1 MALGRMADIF
11 EYPKAIILSMISLLL
26 TLLLLVFIFLG
37 VDIFIALGVAGSLGI
52 VLFRGPDALALALTS
67 FFGQITTFELL
78 ALPLFVLMG
87 HVLGKSPIGGD
98 LFNVATRWLSWLP
111 GGLAIASIGA
121 CTVFGAVSGV
131 SVAGVA
137 AIGSMAVP
145 EMLKRGYSTKIAAG
159 SVVTAGALA
168 MLIPPSV
175 PFIIYS
181 AITGESVAKLF
192 IGGIVPG
199 LVLAA
204 MLSTYVFIRVLISP
218 ELAPHSA
225 ELKFSWRERWTSLA
239 KVWHTGILIFLVLG
253 SIYLGVATPTEAS
266 ALGAI
271 GAFLIAGLV
280 YGQMNFQ
287 RIVQIIRE
295 SMMISVAILLIMGCA
310 KIFGDYLNMV
320 RVPEQ
325 VTNFFMG
332 LNMPNL
338 VMVLII
344 QAILILGGMFVDA
357 GSLMVITTPIL
368 LPLIKAMGYDPLW
381 YGIVLVINLELAV
394 VTPPVG
400 LNLYTLR
407 SCCPVL
413 TLEEIIKSSL
423 PFLII
428 QLICLIIFSVYPPLS
443 LWLPNLIK

>member
-1 MALGRMADIF
+1 
-11 EYPKAIILSMISLLL
+11 MIPLVLTVLLL
-26 TLLLLVFIFLG
+26 ILIFLG
-37 VDIFIALGVAGSLGI
+37 VDIFISLGVAGALGI
-52 VLFRGPDALALALTS
+52 LLFRGPDALTLAITS
-67 FFGQITTFELL
+67 CFGQITTFELL

-145 EMLKRGYSTKIAAG
+145 QMLQRGYSTKIAAG

-181 AITGESVAKLF
+181 ALTGESVAKLF

-204 MLSTYVFIRVLISP
+204 MLSTYVLFRVLISP
-218 ELAPHSA
+218 ELAPRSA
-225 ELKFSWRERWTSLA
+225 ELKFSWRERWMSLA
-239 KVWHTGILIFLVLG
+239 KIWHTGVLIFLVLG

-266 ALGAI
+266 ALGAF
-271 GAFLIAGLV
+271 GAFLIAGLA
-280 YGQMNFQ
+280 YGNMGFR
-287 RIVQIIRE
+287 RILQLLRE
-295 SMMISVAILLIMGCA
+295 GMMISVAILLIMGCA
-310 KIFGDYLNMV
+310 KIFGDYLNMA

-325 VTNFFMG
+325 MTKFFMG
-332 LNMPNL
+332 LGLPNL

-344 QAILILGGMFVDA
+344 QGLLIIGGMFVDA
-357 GSLMVITTPIL
+357 ASLMIITTPIL
-368 LPLIKAMGYDPLW
+368 LPLVLAMGYDPLW

-413 TLEEIIKSSL
+413 TVEEIIKASF
-423 PFLII
+423 PFLLV
-428 QLICLIIFSVYPPLS
+428 QLACLILFSVYPPLS

>member
-1 MALGRMADIF
+1 MIEAFFIAVFLLVLILLGVEIF
-11 EYPKAIILSMISLLL
+11 ISLGL
-26 TLLLLVFIFLG
+26 
-37 VDIFIALGVAGSLGI
+37 AGMIGI
-52 VLFRGPDALALALTS
+52 LIFRGPEALALIGTS
-67 FFGQITTFELL
+67 FFGQATTFELL

-87 HVLGKSPIGGD
+87 HVLAKTPIGAD
-98 LFNVATRWLSWLP
+98 LFTLASRWVSWLP

-159 SVVTAGALA
+159 SVVTSGALA

-175 PFIIYS
+175 PFVIYS
-181 AITGESVAKLF
+181 AITGESIAKLF

-199 LVLAA
+199 LVLAF
-204 MLSTYVFIRVLISP
+204 MLSSYVLIRVMISP
-218 ELAPHSA
+218 ELAPSQA
-225 ELKFSWRERWTSLA
+225 DLKFTWKERWASLG
-239 KVWHTGILIFLVLG
+239 KIWHTGILIFLVLG

-266 ALGAI
+266 AVGAA

-280 YGQMNFQ
+280 YGNMGF
-287 RIVQIIRE
+287 RRVIQILRE
-295 SMMISVAILLIMGCA
+295 SMSISVAIMLIICCA

-325 VTNFFMG
+325 LTNFFMG
-332 LNMPNL
+332 LNLPNIVMIL
-338 VMVLII
+338 VI
-344 QAILILGGMFVDA
+344 QALLILGGMFVDA
-357 GSLMVITTPIL
+357 ASLVVITTPIL

-381 YGIVLVINLELAV
+381 YGIVLVINLEIAV

-413 TLEEIIKSSL
+413 TVEEIIKSSL
-423 PFLII
+423 PFLVVE
-428 QLICLIIFSVYPPLS
+428 LACLILFSVYPPLS
-443 LWLPNLIK
+443 LWLPNLIQ

>member
-1 MALGRMADIF
+1 
-11 EYPKAIILSMISLLL
+11 MISLLL

-37 VDIFIALGVAGSLGI
+37 VEIFIALGVAGSLGI
-52 VLFRGPDALALALTS
+52 LLFRGPDALSFALTS
-67 FFGQITTFELL
+67 FFGQVTTFELL

-145 EMLKRGYSTKIAAG
+145 EMLKRGYSKKIAAG

-192 IGGIVPG
+192 IGGIIPG

-204 MLSTYVFIRVLISP
+204 MLSIYVFIRVLISP
-218 ELAPHSA
+218 ELAPTSA

-239 KVWHTGILIFLVLG
+239 RVWHTGILIFLVLG

-271 GAFLIAGLV
+271 GALLIAGLV
-280 YGQMNFQ
+280 YGNMNFR

-325 VTNFFMG
+325 VTNFFMS

-338 VMVLII
+338 VMVLLI
-344 QAILILGGMFVDA
+344 QGILILGGMFVDA
-357 GSLMVITTPIL
+357 ASLVVITTPIL

-413 TLEEIIKSSL
+413 TLEEIIKSSV
-423 PFLII
+423 PFLLI
-428 QLICLIIFSVYPPLS
+428 QLACLILFSVYPPLS

>member
-1 MALGRMADIF
+1 
-11 EYPKAIILSMISLLL
+11 MISLLL

-37 VDIFIALGVAGSLGI
+37 VDIFIALGVAGSVGI
-52 VLFRGPDALALALTS
+52 MLFRGPDALAFAVTS

-98 LFNVATRWLSWLP
+98 LYNVGARWLSWLP

-199 LVLAA
+199 LVLAF
-204 MLSTYVFIRVLISP
+204 MLSLYVFIRVLISP
-218 ELAPHSA
+218 ELAPSSA
-225 ELKFSWRERWTSLA
+225 ELKFSWRERWSSLV
-239 KVWHTGILIFLVLG
+239 KVWHTGVLIFLVLG

-280 YGQMNFQ
+280 YRTMNFQ
-287 RIVQIIRE
+287 KVVQMIRE
-295 SMMISVAILLIMGCA
+295 SLMISVAILLIMGCA

-320 RVPEQ
+320 RVPEH

-332 LNMPNL
+332 LNLPNL
-338 VMVLII
+338 VMVLLI
-344 QAILILGGMFVDA
+344 QALLILGGMFVDA
-357 GSLMVITTPIL
+357 GSLLVITTPIL

-413 TLEEIIKSSL
+413 TLEEIIKSSF
-423 PFLII
+423 PFLLV
-428 QLICLIIFSVYPPLS
+428 QLACLIIFSVYPPLS
-443 LWLPNLIK
+443 LWLPSLVK

>member
-1 MALGRMADIF
+1 
-11 EYPKAIILSMISLLL
+11 MISLLL

-37 VDIFIALGVAGSLGI
+37 VEIFIALGVAGSLGI
-52 VLFRGPDALALALTS
+52 LLFRGPDALAFALTS
-67 FFGQITTFELL
+67 FFGQVTTFELL

-98 LFNVATRWLSWLP
+98 LFNVATKWLSWLP

-199 LVLAA
+199 LVLAF

-218 ELAPHSA
+218 ELAPSSA
-225 ELKFSWRERWTSLA
+225 ELKFTWRERWASLA
-239 KVWHTGILIFLVLG
+239 RVWHTGILIFLVLG

-266 ALGAI
+266 AVGAI
-271 GAFLIAGLV
+271 GAFIIAGLV
-280 YGQMNFQ
+280 YGNMNYR

-320 RVPEQ
+320 RVPEM

-332 LNMPNL
+332 LNLPNIS
-338 VMVLII
+338 MVLAI
-344 QAILILGGMFVDA
+344 QVLLIVGGMFVDA

-423 PFLII
+423 PFLLI
-428 QLICLIIFSVYPPLS
+428 QLACLIIFSVYPPLS

>member
-1 MALGRMADIF
+1 
-11 EYPKAIILSMISLLL
+11 MISLLL

-37 VDIFIALGVAGSLGI
+37 VEIFIALGVAGSLGI
-52 VLFRGPDALALALTS
+52 LLFRGPDALAFALTS
-67 FFGQITTFELL
+67 FFGQVTTFELL

-98 LFNVATRWLSWLP
+98 LFTMATRWLSWLP

-199 LVLAA
+199 LVLAF
-204 MLSTYVFIRVLISP
+204 MLSTYVFFRVLISP
-218 ELAPHSA
+218 ELAPRSA
-225 ELKFSWRERWTSLA
+225 ELKFSWRERWASLDR
-239 KVWHTGILIFLVLG
+239 VWHTGVLIFLVLG

-280 YGQMNFQ
+280 YRNMNFR

-325 VTNFFMG
+325 VTSFFMG
-332 LNMPNL
+332 LNLPNIS
-338 VMVLII
+338 MVLAIQVLLII
-344 QAILILGGMFVDA
+344 GGMFVDA

-413 TLEEIIKSSL
+413 TLEEIIKSSF

-428 QLICLIIFSVYPPLS
+428 QLVCLIIFSVYPPLS

>member
-1 MALGRMADIF
+1 
-11 EYPKAIILSMISLLL
+11 MIPLLL
-26 TLLLLVFIFLG
+26 TFLLLVFIFLG
-37 VDIFIALGVAGSLGI
+37 VDIFIALGVAGSVGI
-52 VLFRGPDALALALTS
+52 VLFRGPDALAFAVTS

-98 LFNVATRWLSWLP
+98 LFSLATRWLSWLP

-145 EMLKRGYSTKIAAG
+145 EMLKRGYSVKIAAG

-204 MLSTYVFIRVLISP
+204 MLSIYVFIRVLISP
-218 ELAPHSA
+218 ELAPRSS

-239 KVWHTGILIFLVLG
+239 KVWHTGVLIFLVLG

-280 YGQMNFQ
+280 YRSMSFQ
-287 RIVQIIRE
+287 KIFQIIRE

-325 VTNFFMG
+325 VTNFFLG
-332 LNMPNL
+332 LNLPNT
-338 VMVLII
+338 VMVLAI
-344 QAILILGGMFVDA
+344 QALLILGGMFVDA
-357 GSLMVITTPIL
+357 GSLMVITTPVL

-413 TLEEIIKSSL
+413 TVEEIIKSSI
-423 PFLII
+423 PFLFI
-428 QLICLIIFSVYPPLS
+428 QLACLILFSLYPPLS

>member
-1 MALGRMADIF
+1 
-11 EYPKAIILSMISLLL
+11 MISLLL
-26 TLLLLVFIFLG
+26 TVLLLIFIFLG
-37 VDIFIALGVAGSLGI
+37 VEIFIALGLAGSLGI
-52 VLFRGPDALALALTS
+52 LLFRGPDALAFALTS
-67 FFGQITTFELL
+67 FFGQVTTFELL

-98 LFNVATRWLSWLP
+98 LFTMATRWLSWLP

-199 LVLAA
+199 VVLAA
-204 MLSTYVFIRVLISP
+204 MLSIYVFIRVLVSP
-218 ELAPHSA
+218 ELAPRSA
-225 ELKFSWRERWTSLA
+225 ELKFTWRERWISLG
-239 KVWHTGILIFLVLG
+239 KVWHTGVLIFLVLG

-280 YGQMNFQ
+280 YGNMNYR

-320 RVPEQ
+320 RVPEM

-332 LNMPNL
+332 LNLPNIS
-338 VMVLII
+338 MVLAI
-344 QAILILGGMFVDA
+344 QVLLIVGGMFVDA

-407 SCCPVL
+407 SCCPAL
-413 TLEEIIKSSL
+413 TLEEIIKSSF

-428 QLICLIIFSVYPPLS
+428 QLVCLIIFSVYPPLS

>member
-1 MALGRMADIF
+1 MT
-11 EYPKAIILSMISLLL
+11 PLLL
-26 TLLLLVFIFLG
+26 TLFLLAFIFLG
-37 VDIFIALGVAGSLGI
+37 VEIFIALGVTGVLGI
-52 VLFRGPDALALALTS
+52 LLFRGPDALTLAITS
-67 FFGQITTFELL
+67 CFGQITTFELL

-145 EMLKRGYSTKIAAG
+145 QMLQRGYSTKIAAG

-181 AITGESVAKLF
+181 ALTGESVAKLF

-199 LVLAA
+199 LVLAT
-204 MLSTYVFIRVLISP
+204 MLSLYVFIRVLISP
-218 ELAPHSA
+218 ELAPRSA
-225 ELKFSWRERWTSLA
+225 ELQFSWRERWASLG
-239 KVWHTGILIFLVLG
+239 KIWHTGILIFLVLG

-271 GAFLIAGLV
+271 GAFLIAGFV
-280 YGQMNFQ
+280 YGNMGFK
-287 RIVQIIRE
+287 RIVQLLRE
-295 SMMISVAILLIMGCA
+295 GMMISVAIMLIMGCA

-325 VTNFFMG
+325 MTNFFMS
-332 LNMPNL
+332 LNLPNL
-338 VMVLII
+338 AMILII
-344 QAILILGGMFVDA
+344 QGILIIGGMFVDA
-357 GSLMVITTPIL
+357 GSLMIITTPIL

-381 YGIVLVINLELAV
+381 FGIVFVINLELAV

-413 TLEEIIKSSL
+413 TVEEIIRASF
-423 PFLII
+423 PFLLV
-428 QLICLIIFSVYPPLS
+428 QLGCLILFSVYPPLS
-443 LWLPNLIK
+443 LWLPNLIQ

>member
-1 MALGRMADIF
+1 
-11 EYPKAIILSMISLLL
+11 
-26 TLLLLVFIFLG
+26 
-37 VDIFIALGVAGSLGI
+37 
-52 VLFRGPDALALALTS
+52 
-67 FFGQITTFELL
+67 
-78 ALPLFVLMG
+78 
-87 HVLGKSPIGGD
+87 
-98 LFNVATRWLSWLP
+98 
-111 GGLAIASIGA
+111 
-121 CTVFGAVSGV
+121 
-131 SVAGVA
+131 VAGVA

-204 MLSTYVFIRVLISP
+204 MLSIYVFIRVLISP
-218 ELAPHSA
+218 ELAPQSA
-225 ELKFSWRERWTSLA
+225 ELKFSWRERWNSLGR
-239 KVWHTGILIFLVLG
+239 VWHTGVLIFLVLG

-271 GAFLIAGLV
+271 GAFVIAGVV
-280 YGQMNFQ
+280 YGNMNLR

-325 VTNFFMG
+325 VTNFFMD

-338 VMVLII
+338 VMVLLI
-344 QAILILGGMFVDA
+344 QAILIVGGMFVDA

-413 TLEEIIKSSL
+413 TLEEIIKSSF

-428 QLICLIIFSVYPPLS
+428 QLACLIIFSVYPPLS

>member
-1 MALGRMADIF
+1 MIEAFFIAVFLLVLILLGVEIF
-11 EYPKAIILSMISLLL
+11 ISLGL
-26 TLLLLVFIFLG
+26 
-37 VDIFIALGVAGSLGI
+37 AGMIGI
-52 VLFRGPDALALALTS
+52 LIFRGPEALALIGTS
-67 FFGQITTFELL
+67 FFGQATTFELL

-87 HVLGKSPIGGD
+87 HVLAKTPIGAD
-98 LFNVATRWLSWLP
+98 LFTLASRWVSWLP

-159 SVVTAGALA
+159 SVVTSGALA

-175 PFIIYS
+175 PFVIYS
-181 AITGESVAKLF
+181 AITGESIAKLF

-199 LVLAA
+199 LVLAF
-204 MLSTYVFIRVLISP
+204 MLSAYVLIRVMISP
-218 ELAPHSA
+218 ELAPSQA
-225 ELKFSWRERWTSLA
+225 DLKFTWKERWASLR

-266 ALGAI
+266 AVGAA

-280 YGQMNFQ
+280 YGNMGI
-287 RIVQIIRE
+287 RRVIQILRE
-295 SMMISVAILLIMGCA
+295 SMSISVAIMLIICCA

-325 VTNFFMG
+325 LTNFFMG
-332 LNMPNL
+332 LNLPNIVMIL
-338 VMVLII
+338 VI
-344 QAILILGGMFVDA
+344 QALLILGGMFVDA
-357 GSLMVITTPIL
+357 ASLVVITTPIL

-381 YGIVLVINLELAV
+381 YGIVLVINLEIAV

-413 TLEEIIKSSL
+413 TVEEIIKSSL
-423 PFLII
+423 PFLVVE
-428 QLICLIIFSVYPPLS
+428 LACLILFSVYPPLS
-443 LWLPNLIK
+443 LWLPNLIQ

>member
-1 MALGRMADIF
+1 MT
-11 EYPKAIILSMISLLL
+11 PLLL
-26 TLLLLVFIFLG
+26 TLLLLFFIFLG
-37 VDIFIALGVAGSLGI
+37 VEIFIALGVAGTLGI
-52 VLFRGPDALALALTS
+52 LLFRGPDALTLAITS
-67 FFGQITTFELL
+67 CFGQITTFELL

-145 EMLKRGYSTKIAAG
+145 QMLQRGYSTKIAAG

-181 AITGESVAKLF
+181 ALTGESVAKLF

-199 LVLAA
+199 LVLAT
-204 MLSTYVFIRVLISP
+204 MLSIYVFIRVLISP
-218 ELAPHSA
+218 ELAPRSA
-225 ELKFSWRERWTSLA
+225 ELKFSWRDRWVSLA
-239 KVWHTGILIFLVLG
+239 KIWHTGVLIFLVLG

-271 GAFLIAGLV
+271 GAFLIAGFV
-280 YGQMNFQ
+280 YGNMGFK
-287 RIVQIIRE
+287 RIVQLIRE
-295 SMMISVAILLIMGCA
+295 GMMISVAILLIMGCA

-325 VTNFFMG
+325 VTNFFMN
-332 LNMPNL
+332 LNLPNL
-338 VMVLII
+338 AMVLII
-344 QAILILGGMFVDA
+344 QGLLIIGGMFVDA
-357 GSLMVITTPIL
+357 GSLMIITTPIL

-413 TLEEIIKSSL
+413 TVEEIIKASF
-423 PFLII
+423 PFLLV
-428 QLICLIIFSVYPPLS
+428 QLACLILFSVYPPLS
-443 LWLPNLIK
+443 LWLPNLIN

>member
-1 MALGRMADIF
+1 
-11 EYPKAIILSMISLLL
+11 MISLFVAV
-26 TLLLLVFIFLG
+26 LLLILIILG
-37 VDIFIALGVAGSLGI
+37 VDIFIALGLAGTIGLF
-52 VLFRGPDALALALTS
+52 LFRGPDALALAVTS
-67 FFGQITTFELL
+67 FFGQTTTFELL

-87 HVLGKSPIGGD
+87 HVLAKSPIGTD
-98 LFNVATRWLSWLP
+98 LFTLGSRWLSWLP
-111 GGLAIASIGA
+111 GGLAIASVAA

-131 SVAGVA
+131 SVAGEA

-159 SVVTAGALA
+159 SVVTSGALA

-199 LVLAA
+199 LVLAF
-204 MLSTYVFIRVLISP
+204 MLSLYILIRVMISP
-218 ELAPHSA
+218 ELAPRSA
-225 ELKFSWRERWTSLA
+225 DLKSTWKERWVSLGR
-239 KVWHTGILIFLVLG
+239 VWHTGVLIFLVLG

-266 ALGAI
+266 AVGAA
-271 GAFLIAGLV
+271 GAFLIAGVV
-280 YGQMNFQ
+280 YRNMNLSKV
-287 RIVQIIRE
+287 IQILRE
-295 SMMISVAILLIMGCA
+295 SLRISVAIMLIIGCA
-310 KIFGDYLNMV
+310 KIFGDYLNLV

-325 VTNFFMG
+325 ITNFFMS
-332 LNMPNL
+332 LNLPNL
-338 VMVLII
+338 VMILVI
-344 QAILILGGMFVDA
+344 QALLILGGMFVDA
-357 GSLMVITTPIL
+357 ASLVVITTPIL

-413 TLEEIIKSSL
+413 TIEEIIKSSL
-423 PFLII
+423 PFLVVE
-428 QLICLIIFSVYPPLS
+428 LICLIIFSVYPPLS
-443 LWLPNLIK
+443 LWLPNLVK